1 MPYVTSIERLGR
13 EEGRAEGRVEGRVE
27 GRIEGKYQHA
37 LDTVQRFA
45 KFKFGELGDSIY
57 AALLALEIEELDTL
71 LGALFEMESKQ
82 ELIDWLK
89 HTKQE

>member
-13 EEGRAEGRVEGRVE
+13 EEGRVEGRAE

-37 LDTVQRFA
+37 LETVQRFA

-57 AALLALEIEELDTL
+57 IALPALELEELDAL

-89 HTKQE
+89 NVKQE